1 MSELQA
7 NTLLVERVAQDP
19 EARLFAI
26 PDSFG
31 GWFDLS
37 AAEFHDRVRAL
48 AKGFVA
54 SGIGHGDRVG
64 VLCSNRFEASLIDFA
79 TALIGVAVVPVAQ
92 DASQDDLQA
101 ILEDAGVVAM
111 IVETARD
118 FARFDELHGDLP
130 EVAEVW
136 QVALNG
142 LDKLVLAGRGVSDA
156 TLSARAAA
164 VTGETALAEYFVPE
178 GDGFRR
184 VTINH
189 EALVSRARALAEVL
203 ESAAG
208 EGHSTL
214 LVLPAVDVT
223 ARLVTLVAVATGTR
237 LGHLADPA
245 RLLDTLASF
254 RPTLLVAP
262 PSVFETIDKAAQER
276 AQAVGRGPALRQ
288 ALDVA
293 VEYARALDEEVV
305 PRGLKARF
313 ALADAI
319 VLRGLRKAA
328 GGRLVDVVSLAGPA
342 ALSERL
348 RYLMRALDVRPL
360 EAFGSTQTGGVA
372 LIERYTDPFERSTG
386 TVGRPLAGVE
396 VAVGQDDGL
405 LVRGSGVA
413 AGSQAAAGR
422 GGVAAGSGAWLE
434 TGLEASVDDAGRVT
448 LALSDV
454 VEPLPVASDASA
466 E

>member
-19 EARLFAI
+19 AARLFAI

-37 AAEFHDRVRAL
+37 AAEFDDRVRAL
-48 AKGFVA
+48 AKGFLA
-54 SGIGHGDRVG
+54 AGLRHGDRVG
-64 VLCSNRFEASLIDFA
+64 VLCSNRFEATLVDFA

-92 DASQDDLQA
+92 GASQDEIQA
-101 ILEDAGVVAM
+101 VLEIAEVVAM
-111 IVETARD
+111 VVETARD

-130 EVAEVW
+130 LVSEVW

-142 LDKLVLAGRGVSDA
+142 LEKLVLAGRGVSDE
-156 TLSARAAA
+156 TLAESAAA
-164 VTGETALAEYFVPE
+164 VTSETALGDYFVPT
-178 GDGFRR
+178 GDGLRR
-184 VTINH
+184 VT
-189 EALVSRARALAEVL
+189 VSHRVLAARARSLAEVL
-203 ESAAG
+203 DPATG
-208 EGHSTL
+208 DGHSTL

-223 ARLVTLVAVATGTR
+223 ARLVTLISVATGTK
-237 LGHLADPA
+237 LGHLSDPS

-262 PSVFETIDKAAQER
+262 PFVFETIDEAAQER

-293 VEYARALDEEVV
+293 IDYARALDDETV

-328 GGRLVDVVSLAGPA
+328 GGRLVDVVSLAGPS
-342 ALSERL
+342 ALSQRL

-360 EAFGSTQTGGVA
+360 EAFGSTETSGIA
-372 LIERYTDPFERSTG
+372 LIERHSDPFERETG
-386 TVGRPLAGVE
+386 GVGAPLAGLE
-396 VAVGQDDGL
+396 VSLGADDGL
-405 LVRGSGVA
+405 LVRGDGVA
-413 AGSQAAAGR
+413 GGAGLGGAG
-422 GGVAAGSGAWLE
+422 ASGAWLE
-434 TGLEASVDDAGRVT
+434 TGIEASLDAEGRVT
-448 LALSDV
+448 LVLADI
-454 VEPLPVASDASA
+454 VEPLPVAADASTD
-466 E
+466 